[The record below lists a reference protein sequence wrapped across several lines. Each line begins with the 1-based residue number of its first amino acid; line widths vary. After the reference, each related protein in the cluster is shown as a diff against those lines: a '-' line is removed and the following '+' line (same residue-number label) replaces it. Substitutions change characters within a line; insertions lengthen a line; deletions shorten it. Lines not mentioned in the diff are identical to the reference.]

1 MGIRAILIGLIVL
14 AASGL
19 SIIAMQLL
27 VPQQRVRAPAA
38 DIAAVERPQPIA
50 VRLLAVTRPI
60 APGSL
65 LRAEDLA
72 ALDATAL
79 DGLADRLRD
88 TPEIRA
94 ELAGALVRRY
104 LEPGQPIGGSDV
116 LRPRERGFLAAVLR
130 PNMRAITIGVDAVTG
145 TAGLIWPGDRVDV
158 LLTQTLGE
166 QVASFSRRVV
176 GETVLSDVRVI
187 AVDQQ
192 LAQGASGANTSP
204 AGKVARTVTL
214 EATPQ
219 ESERLAVAAQLGR
232 LSLTIRAMAALPD
245 EEAPRRPSVFGSD
258 VSPALSQVDS
268 ADRPVG
274 VRMRI
279 IQGDERQEVT
289 FR

>member
-27 VPQQRVRAPAA
+27 VPQQRVRAPVA
-38 DIAAVERPQPIA
+38 DIAAVERPQPA
-50 VRLLAVTRPI
+50 VVRLLAVVRPI

-72 ALDATAL
+72 ALDVPGI

-104 LEPGQPIGGSDV
+104 LEPGEAIGGADV

-130 PNMRAITIGVDAVTG
+130 PNMRATTIGVDAVTG

-158 LLTQTLGE
+158 LLTQTLDDK
-166 QVASFSRRVV
+166 VASFSRRIV
-176 GETVLSDVRVI
+176 GETVLGDVRVI
-187 AVDQQ
+187 AVDQH
-192 LAQGASGANTSP
+192 LAQGASGGNTGP
-204 AGKVARTVTL
+204 AG
-214 EATPQ
+214 
-219 ESERLAVAAQLGR
+219 
-232 LSLTIRAMAALPD
+232 
-245 EEAPRRPSVFGSD
+245 
-258 VSPALSQVDS
+258 
-268 ADRPVG
+268 
-274 VRMRI
+274 
-279 IQGDERQEVT
+279 
-289 FR
+289 